1 MSKKTFGRVEAD
13 KIIETTIN
21 KDTKTPGGLKGF
33 STKINTVNRWI
44 LNATH
49 RSSLRRCFHKL
60 LNYKVSKSNT
70 NNDLSKSRIKKD
82 YGHVT
87 KIIEVMTENF
97 IHPFFWEFDS
107 SIQFER

>member
-1 MSKKTFGRVEAD
+1 MTSMLGGMLNNEKNHPMIYQEFLAGNFSVQLSKNTFGRVEAD

-49 RSSLRRCFHKL
+49 KAS
-60 LNYKVSKSNT
+60 
-70 NNDLSKSRIKKD
+70 
-82 YGHVT
+82 
-87 KIIEVMTENF
+87 
-97 IHPFFWEFDS
+97 
-107 SIQFER
+107 